1 MKKHRRLLP
10 NIILSI
16 ILVGLFVAMFVG
28 CFAQAVC
35 TEPDQEEEQTSLPTL
50 IAPSVVYKEV
60 PLAATPLTFV
70 TTEDREELIELID
83 ECRARKDAA
92 HTLAEG
98 ARALGYAE
106 DHPVI
111 LLAKEEWKNT
121 NELELQYEI
130 TYNQLSYPLWDARM
144 AEYPIATSIW
154 LYLKQLGYNDYV
166 CAGIMG
172 NIMAEVGGQT
182 LEIQHTLY
190 SSGGGF
196 YGMCQWSKKY
206 YPEILGTDLETQCNF
221 LRDTIKYEI
230 DTFGYAYKRN
240 FDYSTFLALT
250 NERDAALAFAK
261 TYERCDASSYS
272 TRQKNAEIAYEYF
285 VD

>member
-1 MKKHRRLLP
+1 MRTHSNLLP
-10 NIILSI
+10 NIILSV
-16 ILVGLFVAMFVG
+16 ILIVAIVASFSA
-28 CFAQAVC
+28 CIAFATDNGITQDV
-35 TEPDQEEEQTSLPTL
+35 EQTSPS
-50 IAPSVVYKEV
+50 IPSEPSVVYVEV
-60 PLAATPLTFV
+60 PLVATTLQYIE
-70 TTEDREELIELID
+70 TEDREELKGLME

-92 HTLAEG
+92 HTMAEG
-98 ARALGYAE
+98 ARTLGYAE

-111 LLAKEEWKNT
+111 LLAKEEWKNA
-121 NELELQYEI
+121 NELEIKYEI

-144 AEYPIATSIW
+144 AEYPVATSIW

-182 LEIQHTLY
+182 LNIQHTLY
-190 SSGGGF
+190 SPGNGF

-206 YPEILGTDLETQCNF
+206 YPEIHGADLETQCNF
-221 LRDTIKYEI
+221 LRDTIEYEI
-230 DTFGYAYKRN
+230 NTFGYAYKRN
-240 FDYSTFLALT
+240 FDYSAFLALT

-261 TYERCDASSYS
+261 TYERCGTGSYS
-272 TRQKNAEIAYEYF
+272 TRQRNAEIAYEYF